1 MGFLTPAGRVLA
13 RAAAAVM
20 APPLPPDISRWCEEN
35 IVFDERSPLPGPYR
49 SDRFPFLREIHEVL
63 SPEHPCREV
72 TIAKSAQT
80 GGTVSLVQPTLGAWH
95 EYGPVDS
102 LVVHPTTSSATEWVN
117 NKWLPMRRQAASLR
131 RIFGDG
137 RGNNTDNTF
146 NQETLNRN
154 GSLKVASAG
163 SPDDLAGTSRR
174 LVIGDDLS
182 KFEMN
187 DKGDPEA
194 MMRSRASAFEDAKLV
209 WVSTPLIK
217 GTCRIT
223 RNFQRS
229 DQRHYHVPCPHCGN
243 EAPLTWENFR
253 KSIDPERLHA
263 AHFTCEACGCV
274 IDHSYKM
281 QILRAGKWVAHNP
294 RGDHPGFHFW
304 RAMAP
309 QRDWASIAVD
319 YAQTMGWT
327 RLTVS
332 SETESGLQAQVEAAT
347 EQTFYNDVL
356 GLPYEQASRGPDWT
370 ALRDRS
376 ENVDPTQITILPR
389 GVLPAT
395 GFILAA
401 GVDCQQDRIEV
412 QIVAF
417 GRNYK
422 RWVIDYIVIP
432 HHIGDDAGRAALDA
446 ILGTTWRTQNGLRVP
461 LDMLAIDGSTYTEDV
476 WAFCKRHPWSRVILV
491 KGASSQNGPVIVPMR
506 FERRND
512 GQAKRQQKRA
522 FMLNVSQLKADFCH
536 WLAKDDP
543 IERGFIQFAAGLG
556 DEYYRQI
563 TSEVRVLKRTRG
575 GLVTSQW
582 DLVEPTRRNEGLD
595 TALYAEAG
603 ARRRGWTSLTVEQW
617 DALSDERGAAPPEVQ
632 GDLFDAGLK
641 VTAEQRTDG
650 SNPAP
655 VERKESKATGAKAPS
670 AWIKPRKDWI

>member
-1 MGFLTPAGRVLA
+1 MGFLTPAARVLA

-20 APPLPPDISRWCEEN
+20 TPPPPPDISRWCEDN

-117 NKWLPMRRQAASLR
+117 NKWLPMRRQAQSLR

-146 NQETLNRN
+146 NQETLTRN

-194 MMRSRASAFEDAKLV
+194 MMRSRASAFEDAKMV

-243 EAPLTWENFR
+243 FAPLTWENFR

-263 AHFTCEACGCV
+263 AHFTCESCGCV
-274 IDHSYKM
+274 IDHSFKM
-281 QILRAGKWVAHNP
+281 QILRAGKWIAANP
-294 RGDHPGFHFW
+294 KGDHPGFHFW

-332 SETESGLQAQVEAAT
+332 AETESGLQAQVEAAT

-370 ALRDRS
+370 ALRDRA
-376 ENVDPTQITILPR
+376 ENVDPSMITILPR
-389 GVLPAT
+389 GTLPAT
-395 GFILAA
+395 GFILGA

-422 RWVIDYIVIP
+422 RWTIDYIVIP

-446 ILGTTWRTQNGLRVP
+446 LLATYWRTQNGLRVQ
-461 LDMLAIDGSTYTEDV
+461 LDMMAIDVGTYTEDV
-476 WAFCKRHPWSRVILV
+476 WAFGKRHPWSRVILV
-491 KGASSQNGPVIVPMR
+491 KGASSQNGPVLAPMR
-506 FERRND
+506 FERRSD

-543 IERGFIQFAAGLG
+543 LERGFCQFAAGLG

-563 TSEVRVLKRTRG
+563 TAEVRVLKRTRG
-575 GLVTSQW
+575 GTVTSQW

-595 TALYAEAG
+595 TALYAEAA
-603 ARRRGWTSLTVEQW
+603 ARRRGWTSLTDEQW
-617 DALSDERGAAPPEVQ
+617 DALTDERGSAPPEVQ

-641 VTAEQRTDG
+641 VTARDDA
-650 SNPAP
+650 AP
-655 VERKESKATGAKAPS
+655 VPTEAKKPAAS
-670 AWIKPRKDWI
+670 SVGDWIKPRKDWI